1 MNQKGQRKTMPR
13 KKRETHLW
21 FTQGDD
27 VIEVESVDAKLNAL
41 IRKLAANVPGSVCV
55 YSNENDCL
63 RCSVRRSNLT
73 FRTIRPPS
81 SESKQAQSEN
91 GKKYSGNLRHK
102 SERT

>member
-1 MNQKGQRKTMPR
+1 MPR

-41 IRKLAANVPGSVCV
+41 IKKLAADVPDVV
-55 YSNENDCL
+55 NFYSDEDECL

-81 SESKQAQSEN
+81 AGSKQAQSAN
-91 GKKYSGNLRHK
+91 GKKHAGNLRRK
-102 SERT
+102 SEQT